1 MELDDPANIA
11 EVLSYFIWVSNDPQS
26 INKYYHTLMSVTPED
41 IMHAAQKYFVPER
54 LTVVTV
60 SSKEEGGVK

>member
-1 MELDDPANIA
+1 
-11 EVLSYFIWVSNDPQS
+11 
-26 INKYYHTLMSVTPED
+26 MSVTPED
-41 IMHAAQKYFVPER
+41 IMNTARKYFTPEG

>member
-1 MELDDPANIA
+1 MELDDPSNIA
-11 EVLSYFIWVSNDPQS
+11 EVLSYFIWVSNDPQA
-26 INKYYHTLMSVTPED
+26 INKYYNTLMSVTPED
-41 IMHAAQKYFVPER
+41 LMNTARKYFTPEG